1 MSITLATGA
10 RRRARELWY
19 SIPEH
24 PYCMRVGISSW
35 EGLWCRFEGER
46 PEVRALRAWAPTY
59 RREAWRLALIDQG
72 IRDDQL
78 ADELGECFGAERR
91 SRHELFDDARA
102 ALEAVAESYSL
113 ALVTNGA
120 SCLQREK
127 LQAVGL
133 SEYFESVVVSSD
145 LGVAKPSVAI
155 FAHALDQL
163 RVKGEHATMVGDS
176 LTRDVEGAIAAGLR
190 GIWLGRCRTTTPHQ
204 TDRLDRTLNADRVAC
219 HPRELTVQASKPAI
233 SRPPLT

>member
-1 MSITLATGA
+1 MRSVA
-10 RRRARELWY
+10 R
-19 SIPEH
+19 
-24 PYCMRVGISSW
+24 VTNSS
-35 EGLWCRFEGER
+35 
-46 PEVRALRAWAPTY
+46 T
-59 RREAWRLALIDQG
+59 
-72 IRDDQL
+72 
-78 ADELGECFGAERR
+78 
-91 SRHELFDDARA
+91 SARA

-190 GIWLGRCRTTTPHQ
+190 GIWLGPLARTTTPHQ

-233 SRPPLT
+233 SATALDIGATAVGSEVTAQRSADFGRRPQGSGYHRG